1 MSLIKT
7 LSAFA
12 VSALLASGSAH
23 ALSFGEIGNL
33 FQKPETISAADQKDF
48 GYPGYEY
55 IEARVTRV
63 ADGDTLTVREKGSNN
78 KIKIRLLGIDAP
90 ELKME
95 GGDASQS
102 HLENLIRSGNNQV
115 RIYYLSKK
123 KFDRYGRIIGKV
135 VTNNIDVNRQMVL
148 DGHAWFYRNYQ
159 KDVMPRDRILYQ
171 EAMYEA
177 QKAKRGLWAQ
187 PNPEEPWEW
196 RKTHRRKN

>member
-1 MSLIKT
+1 MSLIKI

-12 VSALLASGSAH
+12 VSALLASAAH

-33 FQKPETISAADQKDF
+33 FQKSETATAADQKDF
-48 GYPGYEY
+48 GHPGYEN

-95 GGDASQS
+95 GGNASRR

-159 KDVMPRDRILYQ
+159 KDVMPKDRVLYQ

-177 QKAKRGLWAQ
+177 QRTKRGLWAQ
-187 PNPEEPWEW
+187 PNPLEPWEW
-196 RKTHRRKN
+196 RKTHRRKD

>member
-1 MSLIKT
+1 
-7 LSAFA
+7 
-12 VSALLASGSAH
+12 
-23 ALSFGEIGNL
+23 
-33 FQKPETISAADQKDF
+33 
-48 GYPGYEY
+48 
-55 IEARVTRV
+55 
-63 ADGDTLTVREKGSNN
+63 

-95 GGDASQS
+95 GGNASRR

-159 KDVMPRDRILYQ
+159 KDVMPKDRVLYQ

-177 QKAKRGLWAQ
+177 QRTKRGLWAQ
-187 PNPEEPWEW
+187 PNPLEPWEW
-196 RKTHRRKN
+196 RKTVQILPEASLCQIRYQKKGTYWALGRRPPKNP

>member
-1 MSLIKT
+1 MSIIKI

-12 VSALLASGSAH
+12 VSALLASTAQ

-33 FQKPETISAADQKDF
+33 FQKS
-48 GYPGYEY
+48 GYEY

-90 ELKME
+90 ELKMD
-95 GGDASQS
+95 GGNESQR

-135 VTNNIDVNRQMVL
+135 VTNDIDVNRQMVL

-159 KDVMPRDRILYQ
+159 KDVMPKDRVLYQ
-171 EAMYEA
+171 ESMYEA
-177 QKAKRGLWAQ
+177 QRAKRGLWAQ

-196 RKTHRRKN
+196 RKTHRRKD